1 CTASRPCGDATS
13 SRHPGIPQLAVEARF
28 PPSRERT
35 LMTARPVRLVVGAAF
50 MAVFAV
56 LVATT
61 ADLLH
66 LLHASLLLA
75 LGVGAMLGRP
85 RTG

>member
-1 CTASRPCGDATS
+1 MYPRLLRSVVATAA
-13 SRHPGIPQLAVEARF
+13 GIG
-28 PPSRERT
+28 
-35 LMTARPVRLVVGAAF
+35 LV
-50 MAVFAV
+50 V

-61 ADLLH
+61 ADLVR

-75 LGVGAMLGRP
+75 LGAGVLLSRP

>member
-1 CTASRPCGDATS
+1 MN
-13 SRHPGIPQLAVEARF
+13 AR
-28 PPSRERT
+28 
-35 LMTARPVRLVVGAAF
+35 LVRLIISAAL
-50 MAVFAV
+50 MAGFVI

-61 ADLLH
+61 ADLIH

-75 LGVGAMLGRP
+75 LGVGALLGRP

>member
-1 CTASRPCGDATS
+1 MNARLLRIVVVTTCTAGF
-13 SRHPGIPQLAVEARF
+13 V
-28 PPSRERT
+28 
-35 LMTARPVRLVVGAAF
+35 
-50 MAVFAV
+50 V

-61 ADLLH
+61 ADLVH

-75 LGVGAMLGRP
+75 LGVGALLGRP